1 MRGSYTVVYE
11 ILCSL
16 LASCKASDK
25 MPGYEDDCVL
35 TDEDAWRRMD
45 ASTRRQQRL
54 VEKSSRV
61 SSCRIVQTDSL
72 KVSTISCDPQF
83 PALCVTAYE

>member
-1 MRGSYTVVYE
+1 MRGSHTVVYE

-16 LASCKASDK
+16 LASCKAPDK

-72 KVSTISCDPQF
+72 IVSTISCDPQF